1 MSANHSS
8 GRLRGVGGT
17 SLSGLP
23 DVVVLHL
30 QALSVSG
37 GWESLLTVSE
47 ACHAPTTLPTKELS
61 SVSASA
67 GHRRICPLLS
77 AELDFS
83 PSVLGSRSFHHWLFN
98 GYLTKVNLLNHIN
111 LLLALV
117 VVMVRMVMVGATM
130 PFRTTVVMTVMTVFM
145 MIVMIVMVRPFFLCW
160 CIHIC

>member
-1 MSANHSS
+1 M
-8 GRLRGVGGT
+8 GGT

-37 GWESLLTVSE
+37 GWKSLLTVSE
-47 ACHAPTTLPTKELS
+47 ACYTPTALLTKELS

-83 PSVLGSRSFHHWLFN
+83 PSVLGSRPFHHWLFN
-98 GYLTKVNLLNHIN
+98 GYLTKVNLGQDLLTHIN
-111 LLLALV
+111 LLLAV
-117 VVMVRMVMVGATM
+117 VVVVVVIVMVGATM
-130 PFRTTVVMTVMTVFM
+130 PFRTTVVMTVFM
-145 MIVMIVMVRPFFLCW
+145 MILMIVMMRPFFLCW
-160 CIHIC
+160 CIHICGFLALFKLQ